1 MSKAYEK
8 LDLDMIWFKSDY
20 FSPWDFA
27 RLMGEGF
34 IAKAE
39 APLKNFDLLYSATSK
54 TSLNDQL
61 EHHCEKLQKEVS
73 P

>member
-8 LDLDMIWFKSDY
+8 LDLNMIWFMYDY

-27 RLMGEGF
+27 RLMGKGF

-39 APLKNFDLLYSATSK
+39 P
-54 TSLNDQL
+54 
-61 EHHCEKLQKEVS
+61 H
-73 P
+73 